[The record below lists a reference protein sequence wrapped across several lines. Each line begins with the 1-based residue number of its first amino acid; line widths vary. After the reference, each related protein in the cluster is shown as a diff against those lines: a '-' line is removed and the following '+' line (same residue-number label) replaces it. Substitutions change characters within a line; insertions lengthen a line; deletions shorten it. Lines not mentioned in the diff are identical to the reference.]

1 MAYVPCQQ
9 IVLIMNIENLKLSID
24 SESVNIY
31 IDNGEDKEPT
41 HVVYWHED
49 EWIEDSE
56 SVTPAIIQ
64 AINLFYTDKKELLNR
79 LGL

>member
-1 MAYVPCQQ
+1 
-9 IVLIMNIENLKLSID
+9 MNIENLKLSID

-56 SVTPAIIQ
+56 NVTPAIMQ

-79 LGL
+79 VGL

>member
-1 MAYVPCQQ
+1 MEGQ
-9 IVLIMNIENLKLSID
+9 ENESPVDRMKLSID

-49 EWIEDSE
+49 EWLEDSKT
-56 SVTPAIIQ
+56 VTPAIIQ
-64 AINLFYTDKKELLNR
+64 AINLFYTNKQELLDRIN
-79 LGL
+79 LVVSK